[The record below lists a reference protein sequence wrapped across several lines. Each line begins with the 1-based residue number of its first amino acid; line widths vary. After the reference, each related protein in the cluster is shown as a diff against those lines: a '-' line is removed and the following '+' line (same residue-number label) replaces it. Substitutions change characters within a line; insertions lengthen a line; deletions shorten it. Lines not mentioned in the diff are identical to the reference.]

1 MNRYERVTYKGVN
14 YVAERPISYVDKGLL
29 TVRKQKIALFLINQ
43 GFSLDDASNRL
54 AVSRELL
61 YIWYTEY
68 LKTENISDANNNRKK
83 NGGVRKKVEATN
95 IETGDIILFESVAE
109 CSRYIG
115 CVDSTISSYARNGRK
130 YGKWYFKYAEE

>member
-1 MNRYERVTYKGVN
+1 MKNEYVTYKNKN
-14 YVAERPISYVDKGLL
+14 YRVSSPVDYPDKGLL

-43 GFSLDDASNRL
+43 GFSLDDVSNTL

-68 LKTENISDANNNRKK
+68 LKTENLSETNNNRK

-95 IETGDIILFESVAE
+95 IETGDIILFESVAD
-109 CSRYIG
+109 CARFIK
-115 CVDSTISSYARNGRK
+115 CADSTISCYARSGRK
-130 YGKWYFKYAEE
+130 YGKWQFKYIEE

>member
-1 MNRYERVTYKGVN
+1 MNRYERVTFKGVH

-43 GFSLDDASNRL
+43 GFSLDDVSEKL

-68 LKTENISDANNNRKK
+68 LKTENLSDANNNRNK

-95 IETGDIILFESVAE
+95 VETGNSILFESVAE

-115 CVDSTISSYARNGRK
+115 CVDSTVSLYARNGKK
-130 YGKWYFKYAEE
+130 YGCWYFKYID

>member
-29 TVRKQKIALFLINQ
+29 TVRKQKMALFLINQ
-43 GFSLDDASNRL
+43 GLSLEVISEKL

-61 YIWYTEY
+61 YIWYTDY
-68 LKTENISDANNNRKK
+68 LKTENLSDANNSRK

-95 IETGDIILFESVAE
+95 VETGDIILFESVADCAKFLE
-109 CSRYIG
+109 CA
-115 CVDSTISSYARNGRK
+115 DSTVSLYARNGRK
-130 YGKWYFKYAEE
+130 YGKWQFKYIEE